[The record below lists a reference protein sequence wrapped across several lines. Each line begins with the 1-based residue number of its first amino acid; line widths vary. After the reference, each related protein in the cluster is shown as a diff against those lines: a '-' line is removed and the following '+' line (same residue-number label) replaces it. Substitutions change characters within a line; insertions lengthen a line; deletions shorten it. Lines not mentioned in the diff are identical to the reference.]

1 MSLLGNL
8 GVITSEITLSL
19 YPILIKNIPTNFHTQ
34 LLSRF
39 LVFSVGALI
48 FYTGQK
54 IDISKSLLYGILT
67 IFHVVV
73 SYAAFSNLSAGT
85 AMSLFYTYPIMNVI
99 AGILFLGEEISIYA
113 ISFLLLGFIGTIIL
127 SQQIPN
133 EEVKGENLFKLP
145 QNLAI
150 SAALLAA
157 ISETLMFLVIR
168 NTKTSNPIDSMLYL
182 YPGAFLIFGA
192 YLLITKQIQTI
203 DTNLVNWKN
212 MALFNLIIGFAG
224 YCLRFY
230 SINNVSTIVFSLLS
244 FIGVIS
250 SYAFGKYFVNE
261 EASLKTYIGSFLIA
275 SASSGV
281 TFL

>member
-1 MSLLGNL
+1 MSIIGNL
-8 GVITSEITLSL
+8 GVITSEVTLSL

-39 LVFSVGALI
+39 LLFTIGAFV

-54 IDISKSLLYGILT
+54 IHIFKSLLYGLLT

-73 SYAAFSNLSAGT
+73 SYLAFSNLSAGT
-85 AMSLFYTYPIMNVI
+85 AMSLFYTYPIMNVV
-99 AGILFLGEEISIYA
+99 AGILFLGEELSIHA
-113 ISFLLLGFIGTIIL
+113 IPFLLLGFIGTILI
-127 SQQIPN
+127 SQEIPN
-133 EEVKGENLFKLP
+133 EEVKGENLLKLP

-150 SAALLAA
+150 WAGIFAAF
-157 ISETLMFLVIR
+157 SETLMFLIIR
-168 NTKTSNPIDSMLYL
+168 TTKTSNPIDSMLYL
-182 YPGAFLIFGA
+182 YPGAFLLFGA
-192 YLLITKQIQTI
+192 YLLVTQQIHTI
-203 DTNLVNWKN
+203 DTNPVNWRN

-230 SINNVSTIVFSLLS
+230 SIHSVTTVVFSLLS

-261 EASLKTYIGSFLIA
+261 EASLKTYIGAFLIA
-275 SASSGV
+275 SASSGIA
-281 TFL
+281 LL